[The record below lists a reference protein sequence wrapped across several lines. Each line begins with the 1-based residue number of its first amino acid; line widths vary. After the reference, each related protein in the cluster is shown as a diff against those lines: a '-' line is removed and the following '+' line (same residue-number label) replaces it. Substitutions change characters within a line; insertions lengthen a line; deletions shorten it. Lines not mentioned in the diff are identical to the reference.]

1 MPTVPLYQDTQQRV
15 ALRAEYSENFTTRAD
30 ADAFGAG
37 IGRGMQ
43 ALGKGMGTAATNL
56 NEAAALRL
64 KKLDDETRAKEAMT
78 EFSNWNRNALHGP
91 GGFLSLTGKAA
102 VEARPA
108 FEKEAEK
115 KHGDISKGLP
125 PGARAIYQQASRET
139 RRDTGGRVINHALN
153 QQKTAVIDAFDGSI
167 ESHINDAVEDRLL
180 PDKLEMRL
188 GKVADTVDT
197 AGALLNWDKETIE
210 RKKAEYQSDAFT
222 RIVTRIAET
231 DPIAAEKYMQDHSE
245 RILEKDKT
253 ALQERMKPAVLNAK
267 ATRNSVDIATGA
279 PLPPDS
285 PALLRPTTAVDYLR
299 YTSGRHLA
307 LEALANFSKNA
318 TGNAVPT
325 PWSVDIVKNVLGSPL
340 TDGAEATSA
349 KTFQN
354 FGVAT
359 NSPRAGDIV
368 VVSGESGSPEVG
380 FFQGHDANGNILMI
394 AGRQDQPGQ
403 VSTKVKEAQKLLSF
417 RSARNVDARRVELPN
432 YNMPGITYLAQS
444 LDAIGDAE
452 ERAATGKTIDTN
464 YTTGQK
470 NIDDRREDL
479 MQSAMAQ
486 ISANDGFDPLKMS
499 PEDQSVIGP
508 LGIKLLQEHSDTVQ
522 KNGQPRTASRRFYEL
537 QRQFANDPLEFA
549 QSDLFNDRRNL
560 SNEDWA
566 IVTSWKELAR
576 TDPQKARE
584 HGRILAITFKRLED
598 GRFVKAPAQMTEQD
612 YKGVTDFQRELYGYV
627 AELGA
632 VNKDNI
638 SKNKDIKAFMDDLLR
653 RMYLDNSRT

>member
-1 MPTVPLYQDTQQRV
+1 
-15 ALRAEYSENFTTRAD
+15 
-30 ADAFGAG
+30 
-37 IGRGMQ
+37 
-43 ALGKGMGTAATNL
+43 
-56 NEAAALRL
+56 
-64 KKLDDETRAKEAMT
+64 
-78 EFSNWNRNALHGP
+78 
-91 GGFLSLTGKAA
+91 
-102 VEARPA
+102 
-108 FEKEAEK
+108 
-115 KHGDISKGLP
+115 
-125 PGARAIYQQASRET
+125 
-139 RRDTGGRVINHALN
+139 
-153 QQKTAVIDAFDGSI
+153 
-167 ESHINDAVEDRLL
+167 
-180 PDKLEMRL
+180 
-188 GKVADTVDT
+188 
-197 AGALLNWDKETIE
+197 
-210 RKKAEYQSDAFT
+210 
-222 RIVTRIAET
+222 
-231 DPIAAEKYMQDHSE
+231 
-245 RILEKDKT
+245 
-253 ALQERMKPAVLNAK
+253 
-267 ATRNSVDIATGA
+267 
-279 PLPPDS
+279 
-285 PALLRPTTAVDYLR
+285 
-299 YTSGRHLA
+299 
-307 LEALANFSKNA
+307 
-318 TGNAVPT
+318 
-325 PWSVDIVKNVLGSPL
+325 
-340 TDGAEATSA
+340 
-349 KTFQN
+349 
-354 FGVAT
+354 
-359 NSPRAGDIV
+359 
-368 VVSGESGSPEVG
+368 
-380 FFQGHDANGNILMI
+380 MI
-394 AGRQDQPGQ
+394 AGQSDRPGQ
-403 VSTKVKEAQKLLSF
+403 VLTRVTSSRSLLGF
-417 RSARNVDARRVELPN
+417 RTARNVDARRVELPN
-432 YNMPGITYLAQS
+432 YNMPGITYLGQS

-464 YTTGQK
+464 YTTAQK